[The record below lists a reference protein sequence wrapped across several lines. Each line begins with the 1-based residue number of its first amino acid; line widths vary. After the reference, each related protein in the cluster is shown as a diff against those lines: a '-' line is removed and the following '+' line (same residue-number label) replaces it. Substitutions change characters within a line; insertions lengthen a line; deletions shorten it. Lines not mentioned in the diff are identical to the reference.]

1 MAGNCTA
8 CLLLAGWHCWW
19 LAMALPGYWLALLA
33 GGWHAQGLLPVCLH
47 KLESLLVVRKF

>member
-19 LAMALPGYWLALLA
+19 LAMALPGCWLALLA
-33 GGWHAQGLLPVCLH
+33 GGWHAQGLPVCLH